1 MKHAILLAG
10 LLSLSFGANA
20 GLVTVLGY
28 TFDDNS
34 ANVFSGITV
43 DYDTDPGEPN
53 GIEGALD
60 FIGTSVNPS
69 AYFDTDTNNPYDVD
83 ASVTGFIEESTQFL
97 NIAPSVITFDVF
109 QGEFDNPLGTLLEFS
124 AVSVG
129 GGELALTVTG
139 GAAAAYFTGGTL
151 LFDDTIVGAGFGEFT
166 NPDFTLTMTATPV
179 SAVPVPAAVW
189 LFGSGLLGMVGIA
202 RRRKS

>member
-124 AVSVG
+124 AVTVG
-129 GGELALTVTG
+129 LGELALTVTG
-139 GAAAAYFTGGTL
+139 GAAAAYFTSGTL
-151 LFDDTIVGAGFGEFT
+151 LFDETIVDGVFT
-166 NPDFTLTMTATPV
+166 DPNFTLTMTATPV